1 MPFDTITMC
10 ATLAECAP
18 LRAGRVTKIYQ
29 PDRFSVLLRCYTA
42 VGNLKLLLSAHP
54 VDGRLQL
61 SERTYANPAKPP
73 LFCMVLRKHLE
84 GAKITAFRQPPGE
97 RVAEIDFAARNEI
110 GEATNR
116 RLVLE
121 VMGKH
126 SNLILLDPDTNLI
139 IDAARRY
146 THNVSRYREVLPG
159 SVYLPPPRN
168 DKPYWQDLNEE
179 EFALRLLN
187 GDLTLAPAKLLQN
200 EFSGLSPY
208 LCREVTIRAG
218 IEDTTAEE
226 LGEYEISRLY
236 AALKQLGEIAAN
248 ENFCPVLLGK
258 EPDWRDYYALP
269 PSNGAPHTEFPS
281 MSKALDAFF
290 GARQERQEFDAA
302 KKRLQKLLTRE
313 QQRLRKKIKLEQA
326 DYANASQAEQY
337 KNAGDLLSAY
347 LYLVQ
352 PGQTEI
358 ELPDFYQPERMLKIK
373 LAPEL
378 SPSENVKR
386 YFHHY
391 NKAKNTERQIRL
403 QLEANCN
410 ELDYVESLLI
420 ALDETA
426 KLSELTSIEQEMQAA
441 GYLKRPEGRSKPK
454 DGANSLE
461 PKRYQ
466 TSDGFLVLLG
476 RNNRQN
482 DRLTCK
488 LAEKNDLWFHTQK
501 IPGSHVILRAEAGRE
516 FSDQAI
522 GEAAALAARHSRAKE
537 ADKVPVDYTAAAN
550 VKKPNGAKP
559 GMVIYTGQQTVYV
572 TPQEL
577 THAE

>member
-1 MPFDTITMC
+1 
-10 ATLAECAP
+10 
-18 LRAGRVTKIYQ
+18 
-29 PDRFSVLLRCYTA
+29 
-42 VGNLKLLLSAHP
+42 
-54 VDGRLQL
+54 
-61 SERTYANPAKPP
+61 
-73 LFCMVLRKHLE
+73 
-84 GAKITAFRQPPGE
+84 
-97 RVAEIDFAARNEI
+97 
-110 GEATNR
+110 
-116 RLVLE
+116 
-121 VMGKH
+121 
-126 SNLILLDPDTNLI
+126 
-139 IDAARRY
+139 
-146 THNVSRYREVLPG
+146 
-159 SVYLPPPRN
+159 
-168 DKPYWQDLNEE
+168 
-179 EFALRLLN
+179 
-187 GDLTLAPAKLLQN
+187 
-200 EFSGLSPY
+200 
-208 LCREVTIRAG
+208 
-218 IEDTTAEE
+218 
-226 LGEYEISRLY
+226 
-236 AALKQLGEIAAN
+236 
-248 ENFCPVLLGK
+248 
-258 EPDWRDYYALP
+258 
-269 PSNGAPHTEFPS
+269 

-290 GARQERQEFDAA
+290 DARQERQEFDAA

-313 QQRLRKKIKLEQA
+313 QQRLRKKIKLEQT

-386 YFHHY
+386 CFHHY

-426 KLSELTSIEQEMQAA
+426 KLSEITSIEQEMQAA

-454 DGANSLE
+454 DSATSLE

-522 GEAAALAARHSRAKE
+522 SEAAALAARHSRAKE

-572 TPQEL
+572 TPREL
-577 THAE
+577 TPAE